1 MTPEQV
7 LLLTMADVGMRT
19 PPGTLESLIEALKEN
34 NIYFFDKDGEPSGFV
49 TWFMD
54 GDTLEVN
61 NLCLFESGI
70 HKLYELRDFF
80 HSKYPDLKKVRWW
93 DDKHEKPFEVRLK
106 GNNDGR
112 IKDEYNQRPVT
123 AAKDTSC

>member
-7 LLLTMADVGMRT
+7 LLLTMVENEMKIN
-19 PPGTLESLIEALKEN
+19 PGTLDSLREAIESN
-34 NIYFFDKDGEPSGFV
+34 NIYFFDKDGEASGFV

-54 GDTLEVN
+54 GDDLEIN

-80 HSKYPDLKKVRWW
+80 HRKYPSLSKVKWW
-93 DDKHEKPFEVRLK
+93 DHKHNREVNYVVGK
-106 GNNDGR
+106 NENNP
-112 IKDEYNQRPVT
+112 RPVSV
-123 AAKDTSC
+123 AENSGS